1 LAVLRIA
8 RSTNKKFEG
17 DGVVFKVEV
26 TFAFKKVN
34 TIEPVITPAFTNFKL
49 R

>member
-1 LAVLRIA
+1 VLRIA

-17 DGVVFKVEV
+17 DRVVFKVEV
-26 TFAFKKVN
+26 TFTLEKIN